1 MTTAITYSL
10 QNDDGSR
17 ARILGIGKIFFSLSS
32 LSKNLTISTTST
44 RLLRW
49 LNHADHSRA
58 QSYSLLRKTT
68 ISSPEPELP
77 LSSGTGNGRSRKSW
91 SRFNCAFC
99 EVAYP
104 FVKETF
110 PREFSL
116 ARTLEHNRSTAVFL
130 YVTFDRCI
138 K

>member
-17 ARILGIGKIFFSLSS
+17 ARILGIGKIFSLSS

-68 ISSPEPELP
+68 ISSPEPELH
-77 LSSGTGNGRSRKSW
+77 LSSGTGNGRSK
-91 SRFNCAFC
+91 N
-99 EVAYP
+99 P
-104 FVKETF
+104 G
-110 PREFSL
+110 PGL
-116 ARTLEHNRSTAVFL
+116 TAPL
-130 YVTFDRCI
+130 
-138 K
+138 